1 MVPHVGD
8 MTRRRLL
15 ADAARLGGGA
25 LLLGCSGP
33 HGFTS
38 IVDGGVAGAAPI
50 HAVGGGAAAPI
61 GCADPFA
68 GGILLGTVP
77 FTGEGGPLN
86 VPFGSGLDGRLF
98 TDLST
103 LAPDDLVTPN
113 GRYYIRTRCS
123 DLINPLRPWKIAI
136 HGHVRR
142 PGSLTLQTLA
152 PKLKPSLGPYV
163 MECSGNGAFAAFGM
177 LSAARWSGVPIG
189 DVLGMADVLPQA
201 TRVLVSG
208 FDSYSPPHHPGTSTT
223 GASWIFTTSE
233 LEEAGAFLATE
244 MNGVPLHPDHGF
256 PIRLIVPNWYG
267 CTCIKWVDA
276 IRLVDDHAPATSQMQ
291 EFASRTHQH
300 GVPALARDY
309 APATIDQAAMPVRIE
324 KWRVAGEIVYRI
336 VGIMWGGSRVTD
348 KLSIRFARGRR
359 YLPVDVCPRQ
369 STNRT
374 WTIWS
379 HAWRPAGA
387 GSYAIA
393 LTIDDPSIP
402 ARRLTAGFYERTV
415 NITDV

>member
-1 MVPHVGD
+1 MVPGVGD

-15 ADAARLGGGA
+15 AAAGRLGGGA
-25 LLLGCSGP
+25 LLLGCPGP

-38 IVDGGVAGAAPI
+38 IVEGC
-50 HAVGGGAAAPI
+50 AAAPI
-61 GCADPFA
+61 GCADPIA

-77 FTGEGGPLN
+77 FTGEGGPLD

-123 DLINPLRPWKIAI
+123 DFINPLRPWKIDVN
-136 HGHVRR
+136 GHVRR
-142 PGSLTLQTLA
+142 PVSLTLQTLA

-177 LSAARWSGVPIG
+177 LSSARWSGVPIG
-189 DVLGMADVLPQA
+189 DVLGMVDVLPQA

-208 FDSYSPPHHPGTSTT
+208 FDSYPPPHPGTSTP
-223 GASWIFTTSE
+223 GASWIFTIGE
-233 LEEAGAFLATE
+233 LEDAGAFLATE
-244 MNGVPLHPDHGF
+244 MNGMPLHPDHGS
-256 PIRLIVPNWYG
+256 PIRLMVPNWYG

-309 APATIDQAAMPVRIE
+309 TPATIDQAAMPVRIE

-336 VGIMWGGSRVTD
+336 VGIMWGGDRVTD
-348 KLSIRFARGRR
+348 KLSIRFAPGQRDV
-359 YLPVDVCPRQ
+359 PVDVCPRQ

-393 LTIDDPSIP
+393 LTIDDPAIR
-402 ARRLTAGFYERTV
+402 ARRLAAGFYQRTV
-415 NITDV
+415 NITEV